1 MNKMPIDNQF
11 INGKITIKNRNPS
24 TEIKIQGQKIAKNQE
39 NPPLNQDFK
48 SLLDYYDNFV

>member
-24 TEIKIQGQKIAKNQE
+24 TEIKIQGQKIAKNSE
-39 NPPLNQDFK
+39 NPPLNQDFM